1 MTGEAANLIDPVSFR
16 RNLLA
21 HFDRNRRALPWRH
34 GRTPYAVM
42 VSEFM
47 LQQTRVEAVV
57 PYYHRWLA
65 RFPDWHTLA
74 DATDDEVILAWK
86 GLGYYRRARN
96 LHATARVVCERYAG
110 RLPERPDELLILPGV
125 GRYTAGAVASI
136 AFGKVAPAVD
146 GNVRRVLSRLLDVGD
161 LKPARLRDE
170 ATRLI
175 DPDRPGDFNEALMEL
190 GATVCTPRSPR
201 CGDCPVA
208 DDCGALAGGTIA
220 ERPTPAPRKR
230 IPTAEYTVAVVVAG
244 ARVVPQPQ
252 VVAEPQVV
260 APPLTL
266 LVKRPPTGLL
276 AGMWEFPTMD
286 TLADIGFAGTPGP
299 PLDPVKH
306 TFTHLRATYRPVI
319 VHLPRPLNHGNARHA
334 QNSRRPQTP
343 QRPQAHAWIHPDHLD
358 EWALPVAQQKIAA
371 RLRDWLRGNR
381 PRASG

>member
-1 MTGEAANLIDPVSFR
+1 
-16 RNLLA
+16 
-21 HFDRNRRALPWRH
+21 
-34 GRTPYAVM
+34 
-42 VSEFM
+42 M
-47 LQQTRVEAVV
+47 LQQTRVEAVI
-57 PYYHRWLA
+57 PYYGRWLA

-74 DATDDEVILAWK
+74 DATDDDVILAWK

-96 LHATARVVCERYAG
+96 LHRAARVVCERYGG
-110 RLPERPDELLILPGV
+110 RLPESPDELLTLPGV
-125 GRYTAGAVASI
+125 GAYTAGAVASI

-220 ERPTPAPRKR
+220 ERPTPTPRKHV
-230 IPTAEYTVAVVVAG
+230 PTVEYTVAVVVAPP
-244 ARVVPQPQ
+244 R
-252 VVAEPQVV
+252 VV

-286 TLADIGFAGTPGP
+286 TLADLGLEGTPGP
-299 PLDPVKH
+299 PLDPVTH

-319 VHLPRPLNHGNARHA
+319 VHMARPLSHGNAR
-334 QNSRRPQTP
+334 RP
-343 QRPQAHAWIHPDHLD
+343 RDPQAHAWTHPDRLD

-371 RLRDWLRGNR
+371 LLRDWLRGNR
-381 PRASG
+381 PPASG

>member
-1 MTGEAANLIDPVSFR
+1 
-16 RNLLA
+16 
-21 HFDRNRRALPWRH
+21 
-34 GRTPYAVM
+34 M

-47 LQQTRVEAVV
+47 LQQTRVEAVI
-57 PYYHRWLA
+57 PYYRRWLA
-65 RFPDWHTLA
+65 RFPDWHSLA

-110 RLPERPDELLILPGV
+110 RLPEHPDELLTLPGV
-125 GRYTAGAVASI
+125 GQYTAAAVASI

-220 ERPTPAPRKR
+220 ERPTRAPRKR
-230 IPTAEYTVAVVVAG
+230 IPTAEYTVAVVVA
-244 ARVVPQPQ
+244 Q
-252 VVAEPQVV
+252 
-260 APPLTL
+260 PLTL

-286 TLADIGFAGTPGP
+286 TLADLGLTGTPGP
-299 PLDPVKH
+299 PLDPVTH
-306 TFTHLRATYRPVI
+306 TFTHLRAIYRPVI
-319 VHLPRPLNHGNARHA
+319 VHMARPLNHGNAR
-334 QNSRRPQTP
+334 RPQDA
-343 QRPQAHAWIHPDHLD
+343 QAHAWTHPDQLD
-358 EWALPVAQQKIAA
+358 QWALPVAQQKIAA

>member
-1 MTGEAANLIDPVSFR
+1 
-16 RNLLA
+16 
-21 HFDRNRRALPWRH
+21 
-34 GRTPYAVM
+34 
-42 VSEFM
+42 M
-47 LQQTRVEAVV
+47 LQQTRVEAVI
-57 PYYHRWLA
+57 PYYRRWLA
-65 RFPDWHTLA
+65 RFPDWRSLA

-110 RLPERPDELLILPGV
+110 QLPESPAELLGLPGV
-125 GRYTAGAVASI
+125 GSYTAGAVASI

-175 DPDRPGDFNEALMEL
+175 DPERPGDFNEALMEL

-220 ERPTPAPRKR
+220 ERPTPAPRKQ
-230 IPTAEYTVAVVVAG
+230 IPTVEYTVAVVVTEP
-244 ARVVPQPQ
+244 RVVTESH
-252 VVAEPQVV
+252 VVAEPQPM

-276 AGMWEFPTMD
+276 AGMWEFPTMAALGD
-286 TLADIGFAGTPGP
+286 LGLEGTPGP
-299 PLDPVKH
+299 PLDPVAH
-306 TFTHLRATYRPVI
+306 AFTHLRATYRPVI
-319 VHLPRPLNHGNARHA
+319 VHLERPFRHGNAR
-334 QNSRRPQTP
+334 QPQDAR
-343 QRPQAHAWIHPDHLD
+343 QPQAHAWTHPDQLD

-381 PRASG
+381 PPASG

>member
-1 MTGEAANLIDPVSFR
+1 
-16 RNLLA
+16 
-21 HFDRNRRALPWRH
+21 
-34 GRTPYAVM
+34 M

-47 LQQTRVEAVV
+47 LQQTRVEAVI
-57 PYYHRWLA
+57 PYYGRWLA

-74 DATDDEVILAWK
+74 DATDDDVILAWK

-110 RLPERPDELLILPGV
+110 RLPESPHELLTLPGV
-125 GRYTAGAVASI
+125 GQYTAGAVASI

-220 ERPTPAPRKR
+220 ERPTPTPRKQV
-230 IPTAEYTVAVVVAG
+230 PTAEYMVAVVVAE
-244 ARVVPQPQ
+244 AR
-252 VVAEPQVV
+252 V

-286 TLADIGFAGTPGP
+286 TLADLGLTGTLGP
-299 PLDPVKH
+299 PLDPVTH
-306 TFTHLRATYRPVI
+306 TFAHLRATYRPVI
-319 VHLPRPLNHGNARHA
+319 VHMARPFNHGNAWRP
-334 QNSRRPQTP
+334 QNARRPRDP
-343 QRPQAHAWIHPDHLD
+343 RVHAWTHPDRLD

-381 PRASG
+381 PPASG

>member
-1 MTGEAANLIDPVSFR
+1 
-16 RNLLA
+16 
-21 HFDRNRRALPWRH
+21 
-34 GRTPYAVM
+34 M

-47 LQQTRVEAVV
+47 LQQTRVDAVI
-57 PYYHRWLA
+57 PYYRRWLA

-74 DATDDEVILAWK
+74 AATDDEVILAWK

-96 LHATARVVCERYAG
+96 LHRAARVVCERYAG
-110 RLPERPDELLILPGV
+110 RLPESPDELLILPGV
-125 GRYTAGAVASI
+125 GQYTAGAVASI
-136 AFGKVAPAVD
+136 AFGRVAPVVD

-201 CGDCPVA
+201 CGHCPVA

-220 ERPTPAPRKR
+220 ERPTPTPRKR
-230 IPTAEYTVAVVVAG
+230 IPTVEYTVAV
-244 ARVVPQPQ
+244 
-252 VVAEPQVV
+252 VV

-276 AGMWEFPTMD
+276 AGMWEFPTME
-286 TLADIGFAGTPGP
+286 TLAELGLTGTSGP
-299 PLDPVKH
+299 PLDPVTH

-319 VHLPRPLNHGNARHA
+319 VHMARPFSHGNT
-334 QNSRRPQTP
+334 RRP
-343 QRPQAHAWIHPDHLD
+343 RDPQAHAWAHPDRLD

-371 RLRDWLRGNR
+371 LLRDWLRGNR

>member
-1 MTGEAANLIDPVSFR
+1 MTGEAANRIDPVSFR

-47 LQQTRVEAVV
+47 LQQTRVEAVI
-57 PYYHRWLA
+57 PYYRRWLA

-74 DATDDEVILAWK
+74 DASDDEVILAWK

-110 RLPERPDELLILPGV
+110 RLPEGPDELLTLPGV

-161 LKPARLRDE
+161 PKPARLRDE

-230 IPTAEYTVAVVVAG
+230 IPTAEYTVAVVVAE
-244 ARVVPQPQ
+244 A
-252 VVAEPQVV
+252 
-260 APPLTL
+260 LTL

-319 VHLPRPLNHGNARHA
+319 VHLPRPLNHGNAR
-334 QNSRRPQTP
+334 RPQTAP
-343 QRPQAHAWIHPDHLD
+343 HAQPHAWIHPDHLD